1 MLLLIV
7 SVHVKGS
14 DHMRY
19 VVARVITSPA
29 GAVKTARL
37 LVTDVPSG
45 TQLGDVLAALEAA
58 GLGGEFSEAGVPF
71 GNHEV
76 KPDSRGW
83 PWGIHAID
91 EAAAVKWTS
100 WHDRRPEPGSVTWEM
115 LTRTRGRN
123 EGRRVTL
130 RLTDAEH
137 ATYSL
142 AAQRAGQSLQE
153 WMVAAADA
161 AAVAEA
167 QVRSGSVSA
176 RTARRQAVAEAADSK
191 AAS

>member
-1 MLLLIV
+1 
-7 SVHVKGS
+7 
-14 DHMRY
+14 MRY

-37 LVTDVPSG
+37 LITDVPSG

-58 GLGGEFSEAGVPF
+58 GKSAEFSEAGVPF
-71 GNHEV
+71 GNHEI
-76 KPDSRGW
+76 KADTRGW

-91 EAAAVKWTS
+91 EAPA
-100 WHDRRPEPGSVTWEM
+100 VTWEK
-115 LTRTRGRN
+115 LSTPPTRG

-137 ATYSL
+137 ARYSL
-142 AAQRAGQSLQE
+142 AAQRAEQSLQE
-153 WMVAAADA
+153 WFVRAADGL
-161 AAVAEA
+161 AEREA
-167 QVRSGSVSA
+167 LA
-176 RTARRQAVAEAADSK
+176 RGDTHAARRGPAAAEAADVK

>member
-1 MLLLIV
+1 
-7 SVHVKGS
+7 
-14 DHMRY
+14 MRY

-37 LVTDVPSG
+37 LITDVPAG

-58 GLGGEFSEAGVPF
+58 GLAGEFSEAGVAF
-71 GNHEV
+71 GNHEI
-76 KPDSRGW
+76 KADSRGW
-83 PWGIHAID
+83 PWGIHDID
-91 EAAAVKWTS
+91 QAAAVKWTS
-100 WHDRRPEPGSVTWEM
+100 WGDKRPDPGSVTWEM

-153 WMVAAADA
+153 WFVAAANAALAPGGSAGAQRPAGKTTREPVA
-161 AAVAEA
+161 AAE
-167 QVRSGSVSA
+167 SA
-176 RTARRQAVAEAADSK
+176 S
-191 AAS
+191 